1 MPSITVDSRRIEYLD
16 TGGAGTPVLLV
27 HAFPLSARMWEPQI
41 ESLGDRWRFI
51 APDLMGFGGSDAPE
65 DESGYSMDAFAD
77 DLAAVLRELGVDRV
91 VLVGLSLGGYVALA
105 FLRKHRSAVSA
116 LVLADT
122 RAEAD
127 APENVEKRTTQ
138 QGLVREQGPGA
149 LTDGL
154 IGALLGEPTR
164 EKKPDVVSNV
174 RSLMENPAAG
184 YVGALEAMKRRPD
197 STPDLASIDLPTL
210 IVVGENDTLTPPE
223 LSRKMHEHVRDSRL
237 VVIPEAGHLSNL
249 EAPEA
254 FNGALAEFLSGLET

>member
-1 MPSITVDSRRIEYLD
+1 MPSVTTTDNRRIEYLD

-27 HAFPLSARMWEPQI
+27 HAFPLRAQMWEPQM
-41 ESLGDRWRFI
+41 ESLGDRWRFV
-51 APDLMGFGGSDAPE
+51 APDLMGFGASDAPE
-65 DESGYSMDAFAD
+65 DPSGYSVDSFAD
-77 DLAAVLRELGVDRV
+77 DLKAVLDELGIDRV
-91 VLVGLSLGGYVALA
+91 VLAGLSLGGYVALA
-105 FLRKHRSAVSA
+105 FLRKYRSVVSA

-122 RAEAD
+122 RAEGD
-127 APENVEKRTTQ
+127 APEAIEKRTNQ

-164 EKKPDVVSNV
+164 EKKPDVVANV
-174 RSLMENPAAG
+174 RTLMENPAAG
-184 YVGALEAMKRRPD
+184 YVGALEAMKGRPD
-197 STPDLASIDLPTL
+197 STPDLTSIDVPTL

-223 LSRKMHEHVRDSRL
+223 LSRKMHEHIGGSRL

-254 FNGALAEFLSGLET
+254 FNGALAEFLNSL

>member
-1 MPSITVDSRRIEYLD
+1 MPSVTVDSRHIEYLD

-27 HAFPLSARMWEPQI
+27 HAFPLNARMWEPQL
-41 ESLGDRWRFI
+41 ESLGDRWRLI

-65 DESGYSMDAFAD
+65 DASGYSVDSFAG
-77 DLAAVLRELGVDRV
+77 DLKAVLDELGIDKV
-91 VLVGLSLGGYVALA
+91 VLAGLSLGGYVALA
-105 FLRKHRSAVSA
+105 FLRKYRAAVSA

-127 APENVEKRTTQ
+127 APEAIEKRTNQ
-138 QGLVREQGPGA
+138 QGIVREQGPGA

-164 EKKPDVVSNV
+164 EKKPDVVETV
-174 RSLMENPAAG
+174 RGLMDNPAAG
-184 YVGALEAMKRRPD
+184 YVGALEAMKGRPD
-197 STPDLASIDLPTL
+197 STPDLASIDVPTL

-223 LSRKMHEHVRDSRL
+223 LSRKMHEHIGGSRL

-249 EAPEA
+249 EAPDA
-254 FNGALAEFLSGLET
+254 FNRALETFLTRL

>member
-27 HAFPLSARMWEPQI
+27 HAFPLRAQMWEPQM

-51 APDLMGFGGSDAPE
+51 APDLMGFGGSHAPE
-65 DESGYSMDAFAD
+65 DAAGYSVDSFAG
-77 DLAAVLRELGVDRV
+77 DLKAVLDELGIDRV

-105 FLRKHRSAVSA
+105 FLRKYRSAVTA

-127 APENVEKRTTQ
+127 APENIAKRTSQ
-138 QGLVREQGPGA
+138 QGIVREQGIGA
-149 LTDGL
+149 LTEGL

-164 EKKPDVVSNV
+164 EKKPDVVETV
-174 RSLMENPAAG
+174 RGLMENPAAG
-184 YVGALEAMKRRPD
+184 YAGALEAMKGRPD
-197 STPDLASIDLPTL
+197 STPDLTSIDVPTL

-223 LSRKMHEHVRDSRL
+223 LSRKMHEHIGASRL

-254 FNGALAEFLSGLET
+254 FNGALAEFLSSL